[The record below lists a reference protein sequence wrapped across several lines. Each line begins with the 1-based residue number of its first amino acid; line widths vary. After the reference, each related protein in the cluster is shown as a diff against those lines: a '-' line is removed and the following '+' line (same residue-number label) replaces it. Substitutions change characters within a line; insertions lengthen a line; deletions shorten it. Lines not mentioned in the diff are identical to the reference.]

1 MWLLWYTRYMY
12 TIYGISIIILLSVV
26 DDNRCILN
34 HGGLLV
40 HRFETKQHVLLA
52 PHPFSSQRG
61 SMVRV
66 ETSAITTVMVAET
79 SITDTI
85 NYL

>member
-1 MWLLWYTRYMY
+1 MWLLRYTRNC
-12 TIYGISIIILLSVV
+12 IYGISILSVV
-26 DDNRCILN
+26 DDNRCLLN

-40 HRFETKQHVLLA
+40 HRFETEQHVLLA

-66 ETSAITTVMVAET
+66 ETFAITTIMVAET

>member
-1 MWLLWYTRYMY
+1 MY
-12 TIYGISIIILLSVV
+12 YIYGISIIILLSVV
-26 DDNRCILN
+26 DDNRCLLN

-40 HRFETKQHVLLA
+40 HRYVETKQHVLLA

-66 ETSAITTVMVAET
+66 EISAITTVMVAET

-85 NYL
+85 SYL